1 MSVLHGHEHFDC
13 PAMGIAI
20 AAIRNDMNSFSFI
33 YFLTILG
40 ICVQSYSFFRKPP
53 NISPK
58 TFSYKDILDK

>member
-1 MSVLHGHEHFDC
+1 
-13 PAMGIAI
+13 
-20 AAIRNDMNSFSFI
+20 MNSFSFI
-33 YFLTILG
+33 YFFTILG